1 MLALFVKLIKLP
13 HSISAFLAFTDHI
26 HTTLGKGHFAGLC
39 QSLFKGASA
48 HSCATVLLKSLM
60 LFLCPVSLSLFG
72 IIFKAF
78 HCKTSH
84 QIHF

>member
-1 MLALFVKLIKLP
+1 MLALFMKLIKLP
-13 HSISAFLAFTDHI
+13 HSTSAFLEFTDHI
-26 HTTLGKGHFAGLC
+26 RTTLGKGHFTGLC

-48 HSCATVLLKSLM
+48 HSCTTVLLKSLM
-60 LFLCPVSLSLFG
+60 LFLCPLSFFG
-72 IIFKAF
+72 IIFKGF